1 MYLIYVKSS
10 IKVFCPA
17 DVHSVKRVSEMLQI
31 VMVNTILPPNI
42 LDSQRGKG
50 RLKERGA
57 LAHNGGGGG
66 GVKY

>member
-31 VMVNTILPPNI
+31 VMVNTILPPTFLI
-42 LDSQRGKG
+42 V
-50 RLKERGA
+50 KEV
-57 LAHNGGGGG
+57 GGGSKRE
-66 GVKY
+66 VL